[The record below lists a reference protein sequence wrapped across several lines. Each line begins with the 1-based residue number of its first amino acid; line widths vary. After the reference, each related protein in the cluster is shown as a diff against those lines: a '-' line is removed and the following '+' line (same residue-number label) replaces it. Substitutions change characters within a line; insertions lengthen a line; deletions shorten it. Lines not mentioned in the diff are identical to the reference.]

1 MKFKESKSIYLQIA
15 DRINDEILQGQYAE
29 EGRIPSVREYAATV
43 EVNANTVVRT
53 YDYLQGQEIIYNKRG
68 IGYFVSAGAKD
79 RIITL
84 RKDIFLHEELPE
96 FFRQVSALD
105 IPIKNREDVQGIS
118 DPTITQHIYGT
129 MQTWH
134 RLNKEIP
141 AEWRSSGFLVFVHLF
156 AIKIVVQYNHSVA
169 ARRISGLMDR
179 ILSLG

>member
-1 MKFKESKSIYLQIA
+1 MKSCKDNMPRKGVFRLSE
-15 DRINDEILQGQYAE
+15 NT
-29 EGRIPSVREYAATV
+29 PPPV

-105 IPIKNREDVQGIS
+105 IPIKEIEKMYKEYL
-118 DPTITQHIYGT
+118 TQ
-129 MQTWH
+129 Q
-134 RLNKEIP
+134 
-141 AEWRSSGFLVFVHLF
+141 
-156 AIKIVVQYNHSVA
+156 
-169 ARRISGLMDR
+169 
-179 ILSLG
+179 